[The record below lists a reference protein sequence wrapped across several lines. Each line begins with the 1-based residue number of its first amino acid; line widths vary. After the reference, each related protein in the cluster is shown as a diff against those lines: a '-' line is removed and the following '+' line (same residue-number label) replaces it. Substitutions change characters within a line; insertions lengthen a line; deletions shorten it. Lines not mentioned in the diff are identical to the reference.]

1 MSLNQLLKHVY
12 NQASDDVIKRGK
24 KIFHTSGAQLV
35 EHDILEERA
44 VFRVRNDIYNTTYR
58 VVVNNF
64 ISTDKL
70 NTRCP
75 CPYNMGV
82 VCKHEAASI
91 FQLNELLHI
100 GFFDNAKVEYDQS
113 LTVIR
118 MRQIMESHMA
128 MLVNTDIQDYAKMIL
143 RSKDSIVVTKSAD
156 DQVFAQVTDFRGQTH
171 EVKISQN
178 VERYFDTSC
187 TCDHKQHPLCQHK
200 YALFLHLFNEHGA
213 NYFASLR
220 NWDNEKNKLLALYG
234 YSLEDDLRGKF
245 EFAILDGRLSL
256 RVLNPS
262 IKKLSDPSH
271 PENKKA
277 QEDAQNALNDN
288 ETFFIHITKDGKN
301 YPFTQFRIATAIIN
315 SEQLPI
321 KIQYSSSQ
329 AISNLLMVS
338 DEVKNVAAHL
348 SKFPKEELLKALRR
362 DMPFGDMLGTLETD
376 ISKNPPPADVH
387 QQIWDYYT
395 PKYAKLLELYKDFKY
410 IYLSRTQE
418 AKSTSQLDYEK
429 VQFSDS
435 KFTIVL
441 NIEPT
446 SKKKSSDI
454 SISTKIIINEDVLNT
469 EEVEIVNDALIY
481 YKGVLYTAENTQIA
495 YLLHSYPLHE
505 PKILSHI
512 EWVSYLNDHIL
523 KLDNRIQLNFHK
535 SLQNHFEAIEP
546 TYKVY
551 VSEHEDRYIIQPIFE
566 YNGVEKKWLDATP
579 AIIADDGKV
588 SIYERNQAS
597 ENILLNTIKYLHANM
612 QERRKIQAF
621 AMSMK
626 DVLKKGWYFEFVDE
640 MKEMNVELLGVQKL
654 KQMRINPHK
663 PNTNIQ
669 FTTGIDW
676 FSAQVE
682 VEFGDEKVPIKQIY
696 NAIKKNDNLIK
707 LQDGSLGLLSEE
719 FLDKYGLMFKMA
731 ELDGEQLKISKIHFS
746 TIQDLDEVKAN
757 EEVYSEIEEKKKRLI
772 DYDFEFNKVDL
783 PDNLNAT
790 LRPYQQSGFQWMQ
803 FLNKT
808 AWGGI
813 LADDMGLGKTL
824 QTLTIL
830 LHAFH
835 QNNRAKFL
843 VVCPTSLIYNWE
855 NECKKFTPDIVYHIY
870 HGAARKKTAS
880 LLQTSNLIITT
891 YGTLRSD
898 IEMLSR
904 MDWEYV
910 VLDESQNIKNPLSQ
924 SSKAAAQLQAK
935 NKLALSG
942 TPIQNNTF
950 DLFSQMNFLNPGM
963 LGSMDFFKNEFA
975 NPIDKMQ
982 DENAKKYL
990 KKLIYPFLL
999 RRTKEQVA
1007 PDLPPKTESILYCEM
1022 GSQQRKV
1029 YETYRNQFKSQIMDS
1044 INELGIEKSTMSIL
1058 TGLMKLRQ
1066 ICDAPSILKETEDK
1080 ASQQSVKLEE
1090 LMREITEN
1098 MSNHKA
1104 LVFSQF
1110 LGMLDLIRKELEKN
1124 GIPYVYFDGSTSGTE
1139 RERSIKEFQ
1148 ENEECKVFLISLKAG
1163 GVGLNLTAADYVYI
1177 VDPWWNPAVEQQAID
1192 RTHRI
1197 GQTKNIFAKRMICK
1211 DTIEEKIMILQER
1224 KLGLAKDL
1232 ISEDNAFIKKLTV
1245 DDVAFLL
1252 S

>member
-1 MSLNQLLKHVY
+1 MSLNQLLKHIY
-12 NQASDDVIKRGK
+12 NQASDDVIRRGK

-58 VVVNNF
+58 VVINNF

-82 VCKHEAASI
+82 VCKHEAAAI
-91 FQLNELLHI
+91 LQLNELLHI
-100 GFFDNAKVEYDQS
+100 GFFDQAKVDYDQK

-118 MRQIMESHMA
+118 MRQILESHMN
-128 MLVNTDIQDYAKMIL
+128 MLVNSDIQDFAKRIL
-143 RSKDSIVVTKSAD
+143 KSPDSIKIQKAAD
-156 DQVFAQVTDFRGQTH
+156 DQVFAIITENKKEY

-178 VERYFDTSC
+178 AERYFDTSC
-187 TCDHKQHPLCQHK
+187 TCTHSRHPLCQHK
-200 YALFLHLFNEHGA
+200 YALFKHLLDTHGA
-213 NYFASLR
+213 NYFSTLR

-245 EFAILDGRLSL
+245 EFAFIEGRLSL

-262 IKKLSDPSH
+262 IKKLSDPTH
-271 PENKKA
+271 PDNKKI
-277 QEDAQNALNDN
+277 QEQTQNALNEN
-288 ETFFIHITKDGKN
+288 EDFFIHITKDEKS
-301 YPFTQFRIATAIIN
+301 YPFTQIRLATAIIN
-315 SEQLPI
+315 SDNIPI
-321 KIQYSSSQ
+321 KIQYTTPQ

-338 DEVKNVAAHL
+338 DEVKNVSSHI
-348 SKFPKEELLKALRR
+348 SKINKDELVKALRR
-362 DMPFGDMLGTLETD
+362 DMPFGDFIGTLESD
-376 ISKNPPPADVH
+376 ITKNPPTEDIH
-387 QQIWDYYT
+387 KQIWDYYI

-410 IYLSRTQE
+410 IYLSRKTDV
-418 AKSTSQLDYEK
+418 KSLSQLDFEK
-429 VQFSDS
+429 ITFSEN
-435 KFTIVL
+435 KFSIVL
-441 NIEPT
+441 NISPT
-446 SKKKSSDI
+446 SKKKNSDI
-454 SISTKIIINEDVLNT
+454 RIHTQIVLNEDVLPSKDI
-469 EEVEIVNDALIY
+469 EIINHGLIY
-481 YKGVLYTAENTQIA
+481 HNGVLYTCENTNVAI
-495 YLLHSYPLHE
+495 LLNTFPIDT
-505 PKILSHI
+505 PKILSAD
-512 EWVSYLNDHIL
+512 EWTDYLNDTIL
-523 KLDNRIQLNFHK
+523 KLDNRIQLNFDK
-535 SLQNHFEAIEP
+535 SLQNHYEAIEP
-546 TYKVY
+546 TYKLFVT
-551 VSEHEDRYIIQPIFE
+551 EHEDKYIMQPVFI

-579 AIIADDGKV
+579 AIIAENGKV
-588 SIYERNQAS
+588 SIYQRNQAA
-597 ENILLNTIKYLHANM
+597 ENILLNTLKYLHANM

-621 AMSMK
+621 ALNMK
-626 DVLKKGWYFEFVDE
+626 DALKKGWYFDFVDK
-640 MKEMNVELLGVQKL
+640 MKEMNVELFGVQQL
-654 KQMRINPHK
+654 KQMRINPNK
-663 PNTNIQ
+663 PNTNIH

-682 VEFGDEKVPIKQIY
+682 VEFGDEKVDVKKIY
-696 NAIKKNDNLIK
+696 DAIKKNDNLIK
-707 LQDGSLGLLSEE
+707 LKDGSLGLLPDE
-719 FLDKYGLMFKMA
+719 FLDKYGLMFKMGN
-731 ELDGEQLKISKIHFS
+731 LDGNELKISKIHFS
-746 TIQDLDEVKAN
+746 TIEALEEVKAN
-757 EEVYSEIEEKKKRLI
+757 YEVYSEIEEKKRKLI
-772 DYDFEFNKVDL
+772 DYDFEHNRVD
-783 PDNLNAT
+783 PPENLNAT
-790 LRPYQQSGFQWMQ
+790 LRPYQHAGFQWMQ

-830 LHAFH
+830 LHSYH
-835 QNNRAKFL
+835 QNNRVKFL

-855 NECKKFTPDIVYHIY
+855 SECKKFTPDLTFHIY
-870 HGAARKKTAS
+870 HGVNRKKNVTG
-880 LLQTSNLIITT
+880 LQTSNLIITT

-910 VLDESQNIKNPLSQ
+910 VLDESQTIKNPLSQ
-924 SSKAAAQLQAK
+924 ASKATLQLQAK

-950 DLFSQMNFLNPGM
+950 DIYSQMNFLNPGM

-1007 PDLPPKTESILYCEM
+1007 PDLPAKTESILYCEM
-1022 GSQQRKV
+1022 SNQQRKI
-1029 YETYRNQFKSQIMDS
+1029 YEMYRNQFKSEIMES
-1044 INELGIEKSTMSIL
+1044 INDVGIERSTMSIL

-1066 ICDAPSILKETEDK
+1066 ICDSPSILKENDSKEVH
-1080 ASQQSVKLEE
+1080 SVKLEE

-1124 GIPYVYFDGSTSGTE
+1124 NIPYVYFDGSTSGTE
-1139 RERSIKEFQ
+1139 REKNIKEFQ
-1148 ENEECKVFLISLKAG
+1148 ENPECKVFLISLKAG